1 MKIFTK
7 ESLIYEL
14 QAIGARGWIP
24 SVRGENDGAVGNTL
38 EDLLGIEENN
48 LPIPNASEW
57 ELKTQRMGSTA
68 RITLTHTEP
77 SPRALGFVP
86 RLLLPGY
93 GWPHQ
98 NAGTTYS
105 AAELSFRQSISCD
118 RRTDRGFTYLIDH
131 DERKIVISF
140 DPDAVDRRHAT
151 WIDSLK
157 TRGNFHEL
165 ETQPYWG
172 FDDLAA
178 KLRDKLHNCFFVEVE
193 RRRVE
198 GCEEFFYRR
207 ARKLESFSFD
217 KFLEVAKSG
226 GVIIDFDARSGHN
239 HGTKFRVP
247 MSRLPDLYSHAEVV
261 LDL

>member
-38 EDLLGIEENN
+38 EDLLGIDENN

-57 ELKTQRMGSTA
+57 ELKTQRIGSTG
-68 RITLTHTEP
+68 RITLTHSEP
-77 SPRALGFVP
+77 SPRAFGFVSQ
-86 RLLLPGY
+86 LLLPGY

-98 NAGTTYS
+98 KAGSTYPAS
-105 AAELSFRQSISCD
+105 EMSFRQSISCD
-118 RRTDRGFTYLIDH
+118 KRTDRGFTYLLDYT
-131 DERKIVISF
+131 DRKIVVSF
-140 DPDAVDRRHAT
+140 DPETVDARHTT
-151 WIDSLK
+151 WVESLK
-157 TRGNFHEL
+157 ARGNYHEL
-165 ETQPYWG
+165 TTQPYWG

-193 RRRVE
+193 RRRVN
-198 GCEEFFYRR
+198 GLEEFFYRR
-207 ARKLESFSFD
+207 ARKLASFSFD

-247 MSRLPDLYSHAEVV
+247 MSRLPDLYAETEVV